1 MPCSHS
7 LLFAFTIPARYSA
20 DRPTM
25 LIWGAMD
32 RAHLPV
38 GMLLVGVTVGF
49 LGHRYFSR
57 TKDGTFRAWGWA
69 GLGMLALFGTLLVFR
84 VGWVGIYFT
93 PLCWTA
99 YLLLADAA
107 VCSLQGSSRLSDSL
121 RDFLLLALAS
131 IPLWVI
137 FEAYNLRMQNWTYV
151 GLPAN
156 PILRYFGYAWAF
168 ATIWPAIFETAD
180 LLQAMGLFSRPVRPH
195 PPFGRIYRT
204 TLIVAGL
211 VCLTVPVLAPVSVG
225 QYLFAPVW
233 AGFVFLLD
241 PVNYACGGHSL
252 LHDWENGDASLFW
265 NLMAGGLVCGVLW
278 EFWNYW
284 AAARW
289 LYIFPILQG
298 WKIFEMPLPGFLG
311 FPAFA
316 VECFVMF
323 ETVKVLG
330 RGIFQSRQG
339 EKVSRSYSS
348 VAESK

>member
-1 MPCSHS
+1 MNS
-7 LLFAFTIPARYSA
+7 
-20 DRPTM
+20 
-25 LIWGAMD
+25 
-32 RAHLPV
+32 AHLPL
-38 GMLLVGVTVGF
+38 GMVLVGVTVGF
-49 LGHRYFSR
+49 LSLKYFSR
-57 TKDGTFRAWGWA
+57 AKRSEFRPWGWA
-69 GLGMLALFGTLLVFR
+69 GLLMLFLLGVLLVFR
-84 VGWVGIYFT
+84 VAWVSIYFT

-107 VCSLQGSSRLSDSL
+107 VFSLKGSSRLSDSP
-121 RDFLLLALAS
+121 RDFFLLALAS
-131 IPLWVI
+131 IPLWLI

-156 PILRYFGYAWAF
+156 PILCNLGYAWSF

-180 LLQAMGLFSRPVRPH
+180 LLQALGLFSRPVRPH
-195 PPFGRIYRT
+195 APFTRTYRT
-204 TLIVAGL
+204 VL
-211 VCLTVPVLAPVSVG
+211 VLLGVLFLTMPVLAPLGIG

-233 AGFVFLLD
+233 AGFVLLLD
-241 PVNYACGGHSL
+241 PLNYAWGGHSL
-252 LHDWENGDASLFW
+252 LHDWEQGDSSLFW
-265 NLMAGGLVCGVLW
+265 SFMAAGLVCGVFW

-323 ETVKVLG
+323 ESLKVLG
-330 RGIFQSRQG
+330 RGLFRARQD
-339 EKVSRSYSS
+339 EQVSRSYSS
-348 VAESK
+348 AAEAK

>member
-1 MPCSHS
+1 MES
-7 LLFAFTIPARYSA
+7 
-20 DRPTM
+20 
-25 LIWGAMD
+25 
-32 RAHLPV
+32 AHLPV
-38 GMLLVGVTVGF
+38 GMALVGVTVGF
-49 LGHRYFSR
+49 LSHRYFSR
-57 TKDGTFRAWGWA
+57 AKAGAFRAWGWA
-69 GLGMLALFGTLLVFR
+69 GVGMLALFGVLLVFR

-93 PLCWTA
+93 PLNWTA
-99 YLLLADAA
+99 YLLLADAV
-107 VCSLQGSSRLSDSL
+107 VCSLQGSSRLSDSP

-131 IPLWVI
+131 IPLWLI
-137 FEAYNLRMQNWTYV
+137 FEGYNLRMLNWTYV

-156 PILRYFGYAWAF
+156 PALRYFGYAWSF

-180 LLQAMGLFSRPVRPH
+180 LLQAMGLFSRPIRTH
-195 PPFGRIYRT
+195 APFSRT
-204 TLIVAGL
+204 FRTSLIAAG
-211 VCLTVPVLAPVSVG
+211 VVFLTVPVLAPVRIG

-233 AGFVFLLD
+233 AGFVLLLD
-241 PVNYACGGHSL
+241 PVNYACGGHSML
-252 LHDWENGDASLFW
+252 RNWENGDASLFW
-265 NLMAGGLVCGVLW
+265 NLMAGGLVCGVFW

-323 ETVKVLG
+323 ESVKVLA
-330 RGIFQSRQG
+330 RRIFQTSQG
-339 EKVSRSYSS
+339 ETVSRSYSS

>member
-1 MPCSHS
+1 MNS
-7 LLFAFTIPARYSA
+7 
-20 DRPTM
+20 
-25 LIWGAMD
+25 
-32 RAHLPV
+32 AHLPV
-38 GMLLVGVTVGF
+38 GMVLVGVTVGF
-49 LGHRYFSR
+49 LILRYFTRAKS
-57 TKDGTFRAWGWA
+57 GAFRPWGWV
-69 GLGMLALFGTLLVFR
+69 GLGMLVLFETLLVFR
-84 VGWVGIYFT
+84 VGWVSIYFT

-107 VCSLQGSSRLSDSL
+107 VFSLKGSSRLSNSP

-131 IPLWVI
+131 IPLWLI

-156 PILRYFGYAWAF
+156 PILRNFGYAWSF

-180 LLQAMGLFSRPVRPH
+180 LLKAMGLFSRPIRPH
-195 PPFGRIYRT
+195 PPFSRAYRN
-204 TLIVAGL
+204 TLVVVGIL
-211 VCLTVPVLAPVSVG
+211 FLTVPVLLPVGIG

-233 AGFVFLLD
+233 AGFVLLLD
-241 PVNYACGGHSL
+241 PVNYAWGGHSL
-252 LHDWENGDASLFW
+252 LRDWEKGDSSLFW
-265 NLMAGGLVCGVLW
+265 NFMAGGLVCGVFW

-284 AAARW
+284 ATARW

-323 ETVKVLG
+323 ESVKVLG
-330 RGIFQSRQG
+330 RGFFRQG
-339 EKVSRSYSS
+339 ERSSQPYSS
-348 VAESK
+348 AAEQE